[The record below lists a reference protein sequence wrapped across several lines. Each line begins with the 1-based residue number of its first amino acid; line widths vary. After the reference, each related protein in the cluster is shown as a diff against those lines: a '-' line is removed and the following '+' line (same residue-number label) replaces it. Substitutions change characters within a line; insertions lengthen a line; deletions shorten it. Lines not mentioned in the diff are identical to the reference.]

1 MPPSVDNSDSL
12 IVHLFRLN
20 FLMKRKFM
28 FGLGLAAMVAAP
40 LAVSTPVFANLQEV
54 GSAIAQRIMGPEVKL
69 NMSVEKQVTVIDENG
84 VETKEWQALESGA
97 TVQPG
102 DALRYSVESSNAG
115 DVAAENLVVNQPIAS
130 DMTFVLNSEK
140 GNSAA
145 EATYS
150 IDNGQTYVAE
160 PMVEVTLPD
169 GTVEMQ
175 PAPAEA
181 YTHVKWN
188 FEDALDAEEIISV
201 SHEVTVN

>member
-1 MPPSVDNSDSL
+1 
-12 IVHLFRLN
+12 
-20 FLMKRKFM
+20 MKRKFM